1 MRFIL
6 CTNCN
11 KKLLKIG
18 NFDKLSIKCARCKT
32 INAYS
37 EPYPQNLSVQNTEP
51 RTPKSIKLS
60 E

>member
-6 CTNCN
+6 CTNCS

-18 NFDKLSIKCARCKT
+18 NFDKMSIKCGRCKT
-32 INAYS
+32 VNAYN
-37 EPYPQNLSVQNTEP
+37 ENLSVQNTEP